1 MQRRLIPAA
10 VAALALA
17 AAPAAG
23 AKEISNAEVCG
34 ANGCAGVSG
43 EADRLALMT
52 GSGKSIAAPPE
63 APYYE
68 ASAVYSHGG
77 QSKTVGFVAVP
88 RHRAVSYEGGPWYEI
103 TPAQSALISKLA
115 GDRQPFPAAGLTGAA
130 PAPDPKPAPVAASDG
145 GNLLWPEGV
154 LLALAL
160 GVFLIRPLR
169 AAART
174 ATLASRR
181 RARAAR

>member
-34 ANGCAGVSG
+34 TDACASVTGK
-43 EADRLALMT
+43 ADRLALMT

-103 TPAQSALISKLA
+103 TAAQSALISKLA
-115 GDRQPFPAAGLTGAA
+115 GDKQPFPAAGLIGAA
-130 PAPDPKPAPVAASDG
+130 PAPDPKPAAVAASDG
-145 GNLLWPEGV
+145 GSLLWPEGV

-160 GVFLIRPLR
+160 
-169 AAART
+169 AAAATAAVRT
-174 ATLASRR
+174 ATPASRR
-181 RARAAR
+181 RARAAP